1 MHVNSIYIYLHS
13 ISIYVDIKEFSDALP
28 TAIYQE
34 FPVHESAG
42 KKFREHIKLLR
53 PVLRVNA
60 LSGEPELALD
70 VSQPEQIEKSI
81 PQLFSFL
88 DQQQKKVVIA
98 IDEFQQILTYPEK
111 KSLIGRAVF

>member
-13 ISIYVDIKEFSDALP
+13 ISIYVEIKEFSDALA

-34 FPVHESAG
+34 FPVHESTGKSFG
-42 KKFREHIKLLR
+42 KKKL
-53 PVLRVNA
+53 
-60 LSGEPELALD
+60 
-70 VSQPEQIEKSI
+70 
-81 PQLFSFL
+81 
-88 DQQQKKVVIA
+88 VIA